1 MLQKNCNNCACNKV
15 CNHDE
20 WGFENCG
27 NWIFQSALDP
37 DQQRRVYYPKFA
49 AALAIG
55 DNATAQQMASE
66 GTQRYYDLL
75 AGVINGREE
84 IDMIWAAL
92 AAGGMKRTI
101 EEQMPAQQL
110 RVKEML
116 ERNMMTIRVD
126 PNAMRNKREN
136 DSNHD

>member
-1 MLQKNCNNCACNKV
+1 
-15 CNHDE
+15 
-20 WGFENCG
+20 
-27 NWIFQSALDP
+27 
-37 DQQRRVYYPKFA
+37 
-49 AALAIG
+49 
-55 DNATAQQMASE
+55 MASE

-84 IDMIWAAL
+84 VDMIWAAL

-116 ERNMMTIRVD
+116 ERNMMTIRID
-126 PNAMRNKREN
+126 PNAMHNKHGE
-136 DSNHD
+136 